1 MSSLLD
7 DLTENVAGSGS
18 VINCVCSVCISP
30 DVSNVLHSSYVYR
43 WEQYLLTRHVA
54 LLRHSSMA
62 PSSRVPVQK
71 PSSTLLLVWRWLWRW
86 AWCLAVCSGSQVARY
101 ASVHTSVA
109 VWITQT
115 MIYQQTVV
123 PPMRQ
128 QTWST
133 SAWDETEQLSLA
145 CSDWTEQALGGEMR
159 WPLPTQVGV
168 QAQHRCGLHRTE
180 TPPSYVTVCVCVCKT
195 VPANGIHGHLFI

>member
-7 DLTENVAGSGS
+7 DLTENVTGSCS
-18 VINCVCSVCISP
+18 VINCVWSVSISP
-30 DVSNVLHSSYVYR
+30 GISNVLHSSYVHR
-43 WEQYLLTRHVA
+43 WEQHLPTRHVA

-71 PSSTLLLVWRWLWRW
+71 PSSTLLLVWRWRWRW
-86 AWCLAVCSGSQVARY
+86 AWCWAACSGSQVACY

-109 VWITQT
+109 VWMIQA
-115 MIYQQTVV
+115 MIYRKTVV

-133 SAWDETEQLSLA
+133 SAWDETEPLSLA
-145 CSDWTEQALGGEMR
+145 CSDWAEQALGGEMR
-159 WPLPTQVGV
+159 WPLPAQVGV
-168 QAQHRCGLHRTE
+168 RAQHRCGLQRTE
-180 TPPSYVTVCVCVCKT
+180 TPPS
-195 VPANGIHGHLFI
+195 